1 MRGNN
6 MIFKIQGDFN
16 EDNFSKILNK
26 LCKYFKF
33 IYTNQILYIALSDIK
48 NKQEALALMS
58 KTFRPIR
65 SYYIKE
71 INEKN
76 IMNEEQSIMEWCR
89 DNFVALDRQRYEIE
103 QQDKLQN
110 AWEALDNMEE
120 MLKKQMLNNKEKKDN
135 KNNEDKKEGR

>member
-1 MRGNN
+1 

-33 IYTNQILYIALSDIK
+33 IYTNQTLYIALSDIK
-48 NKQEALALMS
+48 NKQEASALMS
-58 KTFRPIR
+58 KTFRPVR

-103 QQDKLQN
+103 QQDKLQK
-110 AWEALDNMEE
+110 AWKALDNMEDI
-120 MLKKQMLNNKEKKDN
+120 LKNQILQ
-135 KNNEDKKEGR
+135 KNEEKEGR

>member
-33 IYTNQILYIALSDIK
+33 IYTNGTLYIALGDVK
-48 NKQEALALMS
+48 NKQEASVLMS
-58 KTFRPIR
+58 KTFRPVR

-110 AWEALDNMEE
+110 AWKALDNMEDI
-120 MLKKQMLNNKEKKDN
+120 LKNQMLNNTDKEKK
-135 KNNEDKKEGR
+135 GG

>member
-6 MIFKIQGDFN
+6 MIVKIQGDFN

-26 LCKYFKF
+26 LCKYSKF
-33 IYTNQILYIALSDIK
+33 IYTNGTLYIALGDIK
-48 NKQEALALMS
+48 NKQEASALMS
-58 KTFRPIR
+58 KTFRPVR

-110 AWEALDNMEE
+110 AWKALDNMEDIVQN
-120 MLKKQMLNNKEKKDN
+120 QMLNNK
-135 KNNEDKKEGR
+135 DKERKGG

>member
-16 EDNFSKILNK
+16 ENNFSKILNK

-33 IYTNQILYIALSDIK
+33 IYTNGTLYIALGDVK
-48 NKQEALALMS
+48 NKQEASVLMS
-58 KTFRPIR
+58 KTFRPVR

-110 AWEALDNMEE
+110 AWKALDNMEDI
-120 MLKKQMLNNKEKKDN
+120 LKNQMLNNKENNKDKEKK
-135 KNNEDKKEGR
+135 GG

>member
-33 IYTNQILYIALSDIK
+33 IYTNQTLYIALGDIK
-48 NKQEALALMS
+48 NKQEASILMS

-76 IMNEEQSIMEWCR
+76 IMNEEQSVMEWCR

-110 AWEALDNMEE
+110 AWKALDNMEDI
-120 MLKKQMLNNKEKKDN
+120 LKNQMLNNKENNKD
-135 KNNEDKKEGR
+135 KEKRGG

>member
-33 IYTNQILYIALSDIK
+33 IYTNGTLYIALSDIK
-48 NKQEALALMS
+48 NKQEASNLMS
-58 KTFRPIR
+58 KTFRPVR

-76 IMNEEQSIMEWCR
+76 IMNEEQSIMERCR
-89 DNFVALDRQRYEIE
+89 DNLVALDRQRYEIE

-110 AWEALDNMEE
+110 AWKALDNMEDI
-120 MLKKQMLNNKEKKDN
+120 LKNQMLNNKDKEKK
-135 KNNEDKKEGR
+135 GG

>member
-16 EDNFSKILNK
+16 EDNFSKILGK

-33 IYTNQILYIALSDIK
+33 IYTNNTLYVALSDIK
-48 NKQEALALMS
+48 NKQDASALMS
-58 KTFRPIR
+58 KTFRPVK

-76 IMNEEQSIMEWCR
+76 IMSEEQSIMEWCR

-110 AWEALDNMEE
+110 AWKALNNMEDI
-120 MLKKQMLNNKEKKDN
+120 LKKQMLNSKDKEKK
-135 KNNEDKKEGR
+135 GG

>member
-33 IYTNQILYIALSDIK
+33 IYTNQTLYIALSDIK
-48 NKQEALALMS
+48 NKQEASALMS
-58 KTFRPIR
+58 KTFRPVR

-76 IMNEEQSIMEWCR
+76 IMNEEQSVMEWCR

-110 AWEALDNMEE
+110 AWKALDNMEDI
-120 MLKKQMLNNKEKKDN
+120 LKNQMLNNKDKEKK
-135 KNNEDKKEGR
+135 GG

>member
-33 IYTNQILYIALSDIK
+33 IYTNGTLYIALGDVK
-48 NKQEALALMS
+48 NKQEASVLMS
-58 KTFRPIR
+58 KTFRPVR

-110 AWEALDNMEE
+110 AWKALDNMEDI
-120 MLKKQMLNNKEKKDN
+120 LKNQMLNNKENN
-135 KNNEDKKEGR
+135 KNKDKEGR

>member
-33 IYTNQILYIALSDIK
+33 IYTNQTLYIALGDIK
-48 NKQEALALMS
+48 NKQEASILMS
-58 KTFRPIR
+58 KTFRPVR

-76 IMNEEQSIMEWCR
+76 IMNEEQSVMEWCR

-110 AWEALDNMEE
+110 AWKALDNMEDI
-120 MLKKQMLNNKEKKDN
+120 LKNQMLNNKDSKEKK
-135 KNNEDKKEGR
+135 GG

>member
-1 MRGNN
+1 

-33 IYTNQILYIALSDIK
+33 IYTNQTLYIALSDIK
-48 NKQEALALMS
+48 NKQEASNLMS
-58 KTFRPIR
+58 KTFRPVR

-110 AWEALDNMEE
+110 AWKALDNMEDI
-120 MLKKQMLNNKEKKDN
+120 LKNQMLNNTDKEKK
-135 KNNEDKKEGR
+135 GG

>member
-33 IYTNQILYIALSDIK
+33 IYTNQTLYIALGDIK
-48 NKQEALALMS
+48 NKQEASVLMS
-58 KTFRPIR
+58 KTFRPVR

-89 DNFVALDRQRYEIE
+89 DNFVTLDRQRYEIE

-110 AWEALDNMEE
+110 AWKALDNMEDI
-120 MLKKQMLNNKEKKDN
+120 LKNQMLNNKENN
-135 KNNEDKKEGR
+135 KNKDKEGR

>member
-33 IYTNQILYIALSDIK
+33 IYINGTLYIALSDIK
-48 NKQEALALMS
+48 NKQEASVLMS
-58 KTFRPIR
+58 KTFRPVR

-110 AWEALDNMEE
+110 AWKALDNMEDI
-120 MLKKQMLNNKEKKDN
+120 LKNQMLNNKENN
-135 KNNEDKKEGR
+135 KNKDKEGR

>member
-1 MRGNN
+1 

-33 IYTNQILYIALSDIK
+33 IYTNGTLYIALGDVK
-48 NKQEALALMS
+48 NKQEASVLMS
-58 KTFRPIR
+58 KTFRPVR

-110 AWEALDNMEE
+110 AWKALDNMEDI
-120 MLKKQMLNNKEKKDN
+120 LKNQMLNNTDKEKK
-135 KNNEDKKEGR
+135 GG

>member
-33 IYTNQILYIALSDIK
+33 IYTNGTLYIALGDVK
-48 NKQEALALMS
+48 NKQEASALMS
-58 KTFRPIR
+58 KTFRPVR

-89 DNFVALDRQRYEIE
+89 DNFVVLDRQRYEIE

-110 AWEALDNMEE
+110 AWKALDNMEDI
-120 MLKKQMLNNKEKKDN
+120 LKNQMLNNKDKEKK
-135 KNNEDKKEGR
+135 GG

>member
-33 IYTNQILYIALSDIK
+33 IYTNGTLYIALGDIK
-48 NKQEALALMS
+48 NKQEASVLMS
-58 KTFRPIR
+58 KTFRPVR

-76 IMNEEQSIMEWCR
+76 IMNEEQSVMEWCR

-110 AWEALDNMEE
+110 AWKALDNMEDI
-120 MLKKQMLNNKEKKDN
+120 LKNQMLNNKENN
-135 KNNEDKKEGR
+135 KNKDKEGR

>member
-33 IYTNQILYIALSDIK
+33 IYTNGTLYIALGDVK
-48 NKQEALALMS
+48 NKQEASVLMS
-58 KTFRPIR
+58 KTFRPVR

-76 IMNEEQSIMEWCR
+76 IMNEEQSVMEWCR

-110 AWEALDNMEE
+110 AWEALDNMEDI
-120 MLKKQMLNNKEKKDN
+120 LKNQMLNNKENN
-135 KNNEDKKEGR
+135 KNKDKEGR

>member
-33 IYTNQILYIALSDIK
+33 IYTNGTLYIALGDVK
-48 NKQEALALMS
+48 NKQEASILMS

-76 IMNEEQSIMEWCR
+76 IMNEEQSVMEWCR

-110 AWEALDNMEE
+110 AWKALDNMEDI
-120 MLKKQMLNNKEKKDN
+120 LKNQMLNNKEIN
-135 KNNEDKKEGR
+135 KNKDKEGR

>member
-1 MRGNN
+1 

-16 EDNFSKILNK
+16 EENFSKILSK

-33 IYTNQILYIALSDIK
+33 IYTNGTLYIALGDVK
-48 NKQEALALMS
+48 NKQEAFVLMS
-58 KTFRPIR
+58 KTFRPVR

-110 AWEALDNMEE
+110 AWKALDNMESI
-120 MLKKQMLNNKEKKDN
+120 LQNQMLNNKD
-135 KNNEDKKEGR
+135 KEGR

>member
-1 MRGNN
+1 
-6 MIFKIQGDFN
+6 MIFKIQGDCN
-16 EDNFSKILNK
+16 EGNFSKILNK

-33 IYTNQILYIALSDIK
+33 IYTNQTLYIALSDIK
-48 NKQEALALMS
+48 NKQEASNLMS
-58 KTFRPIR
+58 KTFRPVR

-76 IMNEEQSIMEWCR
+76 IMNEEQSIMEWGR

-110 AWEALDNMEE
+110 AWKALDNMEDI
-120 MLKKQMLNNKEKKDN
+120 LKNQMLNNKDKEKK
-135 KNNEDKKEGR
+135 GG

>member
-1 MRGNN
+1 

-33 IYTNQILYIALSDIK
+33 IYTNGTLYIALGDVK
-48 NKQEALALMS
+48 NKQEASVLMS
-58 KTFRPIR
+58 KTFRPVR

-76 IMNEEQSIMEWCR
+76 IMNEEQSVMEWCR
-89 DNFVALDRQRYEIE
+89 DNFVALDKQRYEIE

-110 AWEALDNMEE
+110 AWRALDNMEDI
-120 MLKKQMLNNKEKKDN
+120 LKNQMLNKKDKEKK
-135 KNNEDKKEGR
+135 GG

>member
-33 IYTNQILYIALSDIK
+33 IYTNQTLYIALSDIK
-48 NKQEALALMS
+48 NKQEASALMS
-58 KTFRPIR
+58 KTFRPVR

-110 AWEALDNMEE
+110 AWKALDNMEDI
-120 MLKKQMLNNKEKKDN
+120 LKNQMLNNKDKEKK
-135 KNNEDKKEGR
+135 GG

>member
-33 IYTNQILYIALSDIK
+33 IYTNQTLYIALSDIK
-48 NKQEALALMS
+48 NKQEASNLMS
-58 KTFRPIR
+58 KTFRPVR

-110 AWEALDNMEE
+110 AWKALDNMEDI
-120 MLKKQMLNNKEKKDN
+120 LKNQMLNNKENN
-135 KNNEDKKEGR
+135 KNKDKEGR

>member
-1 MRGNN
+1 
-6 MIFKIQGDFN
+6 
-16 EDNFSKILNK
+16 
-26 LCKYFKF
+26 
-33 IYTNQILYIALSDIK
+33 
-48 NKQEALALMS
+48 MS
-58 KTFRPIR
+58 KTIRPVI

-110 AWEALDNMEE
+110 AWKALDNMEVV
-120 MLKKQMLNNKEKKDN
+120 LKKKLEENN
-135 KNNEDKKEGR
+135 

>member
-1 MRGNN
+1 

-33 IYTNQILYIALSDIK
+33 IYTNGTLYIALGDVK
-48 NKQEALALMS
+48 NKQEASVLMS
-58 KTFRPIR
+58 KTFRPVR

-89 DNFVALDRQRYEIE
+89 DNFVQRDLKNFEKEHQDDIKDFMKSLDVFEKELNKIHTQI
-103 QQDKLQN
+103 QN
-110 AWEALDNMEE
+110 P
-120 MLKKQMLNNKEKKDN
+120 
-135 KNNEDKKEGR
+135 

>member
-1 MRGNN
+1 

-48 NKQEALALMS
+48 NKQEASALMS
-58 KTFRPIR
+58 KTFRPVR

-110 AWEALDNMEE
+110 TWEALDNMEE

>member
-1 MRGNN
+1 

-33 IYTNQILYIALSDIK
+33 IYTNGTLYIALGDIK
-48 NKQEALALMS
+48 NKQEASALMS
-58 KTFRPIR
+58 KTFRPVR

-110 AWEALDNMEE
+110 TWKALDNMED
-120 MLKKQMLNNKEKKDN
+120 MLKNQMLQ
-135 KNNEDKKEGR
+135 KNEEKEGR

>member
-33 IYTNQILYIALSDIK
+33 IYTNGTLYIALGDVK
-48 NKQEALALMS
+48 NKQEASALMS
-58 KTFRPIR
+58 KTFRPVR

-89 DNFVALDRQRYEIE
+89 DNFVSLDRQRYEIE

-110 AWEALDNMEE
+110 AWKALDNMEDI
-120 MLKKQMLNNKEKKDN
+120 LKNQMLNNKDSKEKK
-135 KNNEDKKEGR
+135 GG

>member
-1 MRGNN
+1 

-33 IYTNQILYIALSDIK
+33 IYTNETLYIALGDVK
-48 NKQEALALMS
+48 NKQEASVLMS
-58 KTFRPIR
+58 KTFRPVR

-89 DNFVALDRQRYEIE
+89 DNFVCLDRQRYEIE

-110 AWEALDNMEE
+110 AWKALDNMEDI
-120 MLKKQMLNNKEKKDN
+120 LKNQMLNNKENN
-135 KNNEDKKEGR
+135 KNKDKEGR

>member
-33 IYTNQILYIALSDIK
+33 IYTNGTLYIALSDIK
-48 NKQEALALMS
+48 NKQEASNLMS
-58 KTFRPIR
+58 KTFRPVR

-110 AWEALDNMEE
+110 AWKALDNMEDI
-120 MLKKQMLNNKEKKDN
+120 LKNQMLNNKDKEKK
-135 KNNEDKKEGR
+135 GG

>member
-1 MRGNN
+1 

>member
-33 IYTNQILYIALSDIK
+33 IYTNGTLYIALGDVK
-48 NKQEALALMS
+48 NKQEASILMS

-76 IMNEEQSIMEWCR
+76 IMNEEQSVMEWCR

-110 AWEALDNMEE
+110 AWKALDRMEDI
-120 MLKKQMLNNKEKKDN
+120 LQNQILQ
-135 KNNEDKKEGR
+135 KNEEKEGR

>member
-33 IYTNQILYIALSDIK
+33 IYTNGTLYIALGDVK
-48 NKQEALALMS
+48 NKQEASALMS
-58 KTFRPIR
+58 KIFRPIR

-110 AWEALDNMEE
+110 AWKALDNMEVV
-120 MLKKQMLNNKEKKDN
+120 LKKKLEENN
-135 KNNEDKKEGR
+135 